1 MPNTTSFSLRETCNH
16 LVQELSEDFGNKNI
30 VRLLSDDSIPDLY
43 KGHSSIIKEPLK
55 AISAFMAL
63 NLVNG
68 IILLDLKE
76 WHKEENKV
84 RLYVSI
90 AGNGTG
96 ESGISAK
103 HKSDDQLIQEFHR
116 LGLENEISFYPSGN
130 KLIAKLRITLT
141 LRERNDSSSAF
152 YGKKVLIIEDNEVNA
167 LVFSSFL
174 EGKGISVELA
184 YNGEDGVEMAWTNE
198 YNAIIMD
205 IYMPGLNGID
215 ATRKIREFNEKVPI
229 VALSASDRS
238 YDRDNVLEAGANE
251 YLDKPV
257 SRETLLGSLSK
268 LL

>member
-1 MPNTTSFSLRETCNH
+1 MLNTTSFSLREACNR
-16 LVQELSEDFGNKNI
+16 LVQELSDDFGNKNI
-30 VRLLSDDSIPDLY
+30 VRLVSDDAIPDLY
-43 KGHSSIIKEPLK
+43 KGHPSVITEPIK

-76 WHKEENKV
+76 WNKEENKV
-84 RLYVSI
+84 RVYVNI
-90 AGNGTG
+90 AGSGTG
-96 ESGISAK
+96 ELGISAK
-103 HKSDDQLIQEFHR
+103 HKSDDQLIQEFQR
-116 LGLENEISFYPSGN
+116 LDLGNEISFYPSGN
-130 KLIAKLRITLT
+130 KLIARLKITLT
-141 LRERNDSSSAF
+141 MRERKDSSTTF

-174 EGKGISVELA
+174 EGKGIYVELA

-198 YNAIIMD
+198 YHAIIMD

-215 ATRKIREFNEKVPI
+215 ATRRIREFNEKVPI
-229 VALSASDRS
+229 VALSASDLS
-238 YDRDNVLEAGANE
+238 HDRDNVLEAGANE

-257 SRETLLGSLSK
+257 SRDTLLGSLSK